1 MLRISTMNLM
11 LHGVDAPNVR
21 YLDSISKNNQVKGK
35 YDLILANPPFT
46 GSVDVEDIDKSLRAI
61 VDTKQTELL
70 FVALFLRMLKL
81 GGRCACIVP
90 NGVLFRT
97 NSKAYLQ
104 LRRELVENQML
115 QAIIYMP
122 SGVFKPYSGVSTAIL
137 VFTKTDAGGTDKVWL
152 YNMEGDGFTLDDK
165 RDPDEKNDDIPDI
178 LRRWENLDEEEGRDR
193 RQKSFLVPKQEIGDN
208 DYDFSFN
215 KYVETVYERK
225 EYRSTN
231 EILADLIG
239 LNSQIAY
246 GLEELKR
253 MLDGSLR

>member
-1 MLRISTMNLM
+1 
-11 LHGVDAPNVR
+11 
-21 YLDSISKNNQVKGK
+21 
-35 YDLILANPPFT
+35 
-46 GSVDVEDIDKSLRAI
+46 
-61 VDTKQTELL
+61 
-70 FVALFLRMLKL
+70 
-81 GGRCACIVP
+81 
-90 NGVLFRT
+90 
-97 NSKAYLQ
+97 
-104 LRRELVENQML
+104 ML

-193 RQKSFLVPKQEIGDN
+193 RQKSFLVPKQEIVDN